1 MIYDMSASDIFINY
15 DIIGN
20 NDKHYSQELGNLEEF
35 GDELEQ
41 LKNKDVRKEKLMEY
55 EYLSDEE
62 IERE

>member
-1 MIYDMSASDIFINY
+1 MGLLDFFLN
-15 DIIGN
+15 GN
-20 NDKHYSQELGNLEEF
+20 NDKYYSQELGNLEEF

-41 LKNKDVRKEKLMEY
+41 LQNKDVRKEKLMEY

>member
-1 MIYDMSASDIFINY
+1 MGLLDFFLN
-15 DIIGN
+15 GN
-20 NDKHYSQELGNLEEF
+20 NDKHYSQELCNLEEF

-41 LKNKDVRKEKLMEY
+41 LQNKDVRKEKLMEY

>member
-1 MIYDMSASDIFINY
+1 MGLLDFVLN
-15 DIIGN
+15 GN

-41 LKNKDVRKEKLMEY
+41 LQNKDVRKEKLMEY

>member
-1 MIYDMSASDIFINY
+1 MGLLDFFLN
-15 DIIGN
+15 GN
-20 NDKHYSQELGNLEEF
+20 NDKNYSQELGNLEEF

-41 LKNKDVRKEKLMEY
+41 LQNKDVRKEKLMEY

>member
-1 MIYDMSASDIFINY
+1 MLTKRSDNY
-15 DIIGN
+15 GTIRFLF
-20 NDKHYSQELGNLEEF
+20 KWKQRQAHSQELGNLEEF

-41 LKNKDVRKEKLMEY
+41 LQNKDVRKEKLMEY

>member
-1 MIYDMSASDIFINY
+1 MGLLDFILN
-15 DIIGN
+15 GN

-35 GDELEQ
+35 GDELER

-62 IERE
+62 TERE

>member
-1 MIYDMSASDIFINY
+1 MGILDFFLN
-15 DIIGN
+15 GN

-41 LKNKDVRKEKLMEY
+41 LQNKDVRKEKLMEY

>member
-1 MIYDMSASDIFINY
+1 MGLLDFFLN
-15 DIIGN
+15 GN
-20 NDKHYSQELGNLEEF
+20 NEKYYSQELGNLEEF

-41 LKNKDVRKEKLMEY
+41 LQNKDVRKEKLMEY